1 MKRLALPALFVALT
15 VPAIAATVTARAKK
29 PRTPFEAAKIIF
41 EFNATDQ
48 DLGIQLFIDAEA
60 WKTVAV
66 LDPDG
71 HKIFEV
77 APKGSVKPLGGS
89 ELLLSSAAGSRSTIR
104 RGCTS

>member
-1 MKRLALPALFVALT
+1 MKRQALAALFLAMT
-15 VPAIAATVTARAKK
+15 VPAVAATPTARAKK
-29 PRTPFEAAKIIF
+29 ARTPFEAAKIIF